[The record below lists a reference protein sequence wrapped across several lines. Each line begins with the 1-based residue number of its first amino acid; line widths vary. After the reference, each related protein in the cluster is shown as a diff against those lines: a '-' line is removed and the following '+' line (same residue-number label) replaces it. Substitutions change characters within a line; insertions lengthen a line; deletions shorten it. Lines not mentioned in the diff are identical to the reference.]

1 MKSMVTIKDVAK
13 AAGVSPST
21 VSRVVKDHQGISSGT
36 KKRIR
41 KIMDDMG
48 YTPNIAAR
56 NLVTNRS
63 FTIGLVIKS
72 AIHEAVLNPFFTEV
86 NFGVSEACRKEGF
99 STLMTSAKDDENL
112 LDEIKDMINSK
123 QVEGFILLYS
133 KEDDPI
139 TKYLTKIEF
148 PYVVIGKDISNS
160 QDAIY
165 VDNDNVYAS
174 HMITDYLLDK
184 GYKDIRMITDNDI
197 FAVAKDRIKGFS
209 RALEKRGI
217 NPEGR
222 VLKCRNDNDSVKD
235 VLREIFAKGT
245 PDVILTLDG
254 VINSRVTSQLYQ
266 EKYKIPED
274 VATATFN
281 DSPLTELAS
290 PPQTTVDIFPD
301 ELGREAG
308 KEIIS
313 LVKNP
318 RKLKRNIT
326 IPTSIIE
333 RESTKRRMSD
343 ESNSVE

>member
-1 MKSMVTIKDVAK
+1 MVTIKDVAK

-21 VSRVVKDHQGISSGT
+21 VSRVVKDHQGISVDT
-36 KKRIR
+36 KKKIR
-41 KIMDDMG
+41 KIMEEMG
-48 YTPNIAAR
+48 YSPNIAAR

-63 FTIGLVIKS
+63 FTIGLIIKS
-72 AIHEAVLNPFFTEV
+72 AVHEAVLNPFYTEV

-99 STLMTSAKDDENL
+99 STIMTSANDDENL
-112 LDEIKDMINSK
+112 FDEIKDMINSK
-123 QVEGFILLYS
+123 QVDGFILLYS
-133 KEDDPI
+133 KEEDLI
-139 TKYLTKIEF
+139 TKYLTELGF

-174 HMITDYLLDK
+174 QMITDYLLDK
-184 GYKDIRMITDNDI
+184 GYSDIMMITDNDI

-217 NPEGR
+217 DPEGR
-222 VLKCRNDNDSVKD
+222 VLKCNNDNDSVKS
-235 VLREIFAKGT
+235 VLKEIFSEGK

-254 VINSRVTSQLYQ
+254 VINARVTSLLYQ

-290 PPQTTVDIFPD
+290 PPQTTVDIFPE

-308 KEIIS
+308 REIIS
-313 LVKNP
+313 LVREPKQLKKN
-318 RKLKRNIT
+318 II

-333 RESTKRRMSD
+333 RQSTMRRIFD
-343 ESNSVE
+343 ESDGME

>member
-1 MKSMVTIKDVAK
+1 MVTIKDVAK

-21 VSRVVKDHQGISSGT
+21 VSRVVKDHQGISADT
-36 KKRIR
+36 KRRIR

-48 YTPNIAAR
+48 YSPNIAAR

-63 FTIGLVIKS
+63 FTIGLIIKS
-72 AIHEAVLNPFFTEV
+72 AVHETVLNPFFTEV
-86 NFGVSEACRKEGF
+86 NYGVSEACRKEGF
-99 STLMTSAKDDENL
+99 STLMTSANDDENL
-112 LDEIKDMINSK
+112 FDEIKDMINSR
-123 QVEGFILLYS
+123 QVDGFILLYS
-133 KEDDPI
+133 KEDDPAA
-139 TKYLTKIEF
+139 KYLTEINF

-184 GYKDIRMITDNDI
+184 EYSDIRMITDNDI

-217 NPEGR
+217 SPEGR
-222 VLKCRNDNDSVKD
+222 ILKCRNDFESVRSVVK
-235 VLREIFAKGT
+235 EIFSDGS

-254 VINSRVTSQLYQ
+254 VVNAKVISELYQ
-266 EKYKIPED
+266 EGYRIPKD
-274 VATATFN
+274 VATVTFN
-281 DSPLTELAS
+281 DSPLTEFAS
-290 PPQTTVDIFPD
+290 PPQTTVDIYPS

-308 KEIIS
+308 NEIID
-313 LVKNP
+313 LIRNP
-318 RKLKRNIT
+318 EKLKKNII

-333 RESTKRRMSD
+333 RQSTMRRKSD
-343 ESNSVE
+343 ESDGME

>member
-1 MKSMVTIKDVAK
+1 MVTIKDVAK

-21 VSRVVKDHQGISSGT
+21 VSRVVKDHQGISTDT
-36 KKRIR
+36 KKKIR
-41 KIMDDMG
+41 KIMEEMG
-48 YTPNIAAR
+48 YSPNIAAR

-63 FTIGLVIKS
+63 FTIGLIIKS
-72 AIHEAVLNPFFTEV
+72 AVHEAVLNPFYTEV

-99 STLMTSAKDDENL
+99 STIMTSANDDENL
-112 LDEIKDMINSK
+112 FDEIKDMINSK
-123 QVEGFILLYS
+123 QVDGFILLYS
-133 KEDDPI
+133 KEEDLI
-139 TKYLTKIEF
+139 TKYLTELGF

-184 GYKDIRMITDNDI
+184 GYSDIMMITDNDI

-217 NPEGR
+217 DPEGR
-222 VLKCRNDNDSVKD
+222 VLKCNNDNDSVKS
-235 VLREIFAKGT
+235 VLKEIFSEGK

-254 VINSRVTSQLYQ
+254 VINARVTSLLYQ

-290 PPQTTVDIFPD
+290 PPQTTVDIFPE

-308 KEIIS
+308 REIIS
-313 LVKNP
+313 LVREPKQLKKN
-318 RKLKRNIT
+318 II

-333 RESTKRRMSD
+333 RQSTMRRIFD
-343 ESNSVE
+343 ESDGME

>member
-1 MKSMVTIKDVAK
+1 MVTIKDVAK

-21 VSRVVKDHQGISSGT
+21 VSRVVKDHQGISTDT
-36 KKRIR
+36 KKKIR
-41 KIMDDMG
+41 KIMEEMG
-48 YTPNIAAR
+48 YSPNIAAR

-63 FTIGLVIKS
+63 FTIGLIIKS
-72 AIHEAVLNPFFTEV
+72 AVHEAVLNPFYTEV

-99 STLMTSAKDDENL
+99 STIMTSANDDENL
-112 LDEIKDMINSK
+112 FDEIKDMINSK
-123 QVEGFILLYS
+123 QVDGFILLYS
-133 KEDDPI
+133 KEEDLI
-139 TKYLTKIEF
+139 TKYLTELGF

-174 HMITDYLLDK
+174 QMITDYLLDK
-184 GYKDIRMITDNDI
+184 GYSDIMMITDNDI

-222 VLKCRNDNDSVKD
+222 VLKCNNDNDSVKS
-235 VLREIFAKGT
+235 VLKEIFSEGK

-254 VINSRVTSQLYQ
+254 VINARVTSLLYQ

-290 PPQTTVDIFPD
+290 PPQTTVDIFPE

-308 KEIIS
+308 REIIS
-313 LVKNP
+313 LVREPKQLKKN
-318 RKLKRNIT
+318 II

-333 RESTKRRMSD
+333 RQSTMRRIFD
-343 ESNSVE
+343 ESDGME